1 MLRETAPGV
10 YEGEFVVEE
19 DGETSRYFQRNL
31 YDNNPSFSRDCIS
44 TSDGM
49 NTVRLVSADDVVEKP
64 VFYNG
69 NYLFLYDYWRFQAYA
84 GQIHVRYDE
93 PAAKMTFTWKTSGV
107 DNVSTDADGLH
118 IIPGTG
124 CAYVTAVAPALVEFY
139 NVSGIK
145 VASQQ
150 VEAGTTVVTL
160 PAGLYI
166 ANGAKLIV
174 R

>member
-1 MLRETAPGV
+1 MVTLNSSDN
-10 YEGEFVVEE
+10 VVVA
-19 DGETSRYFQRNL
+19 
-31 YDNNPSFSRDCIS
+31 PSFSDS
-44 TSDGM
+44 FS
-49 NTVRLVSADDVVEKP
+49 
-64 VFYNG
+64 Y
-69 NYLFLYDYWRFQAYA
+69 YWQFIAPQ

-107 DNVSTDADGLH
+107 DNVSADADGLH
-118 IIPGTG
+118 IVPGTG
-124 CAYVTAVAPALVEFY
+124 CAYVTAVAPVLVEFY

-150 VEAGTTVVTL
+150 IEAGTTVVEL